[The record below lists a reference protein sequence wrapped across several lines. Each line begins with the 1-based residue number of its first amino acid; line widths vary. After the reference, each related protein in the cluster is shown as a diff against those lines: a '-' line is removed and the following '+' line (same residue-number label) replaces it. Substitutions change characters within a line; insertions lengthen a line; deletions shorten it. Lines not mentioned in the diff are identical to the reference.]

1 MTLKIPIRHTNL
13 NKNVNDS
20 VPEEESTQMRTSEKS
35 EREEWVSAYI
45 TDFCRLHG
53 KGF

>member
-1 MTLKIPIRHTNL
+1 MIYPISEKHPKIGGN
-13 NKNVNDS
+13 
-20 VPEEESTQMRTSEKS
+20 ESTQMRTSEKS

>member
-1 MTLKIPIRHTNL
+1 MSDPCNL
-13 NKNVNDS
+13 P
-20 VPEEESTQMRTSEKS
+20 VPEGESTQMRTSEKS
-35 EREEWVSAYI
+35 ERAEWVSAYI